1 YLVKPLRSEEIPALV
16 ERAVKRTELEK
27 EVARLRAE
35 LGSSARLVGASRAMQ
50 DVFKQ
55 IATVALSDA
64 PVLVTGEPGTG
75 RELVARA
82 IHAAS
87 RRRDDPFVVN
97 TGRFL
102 PAEISDAGTLFLDEI
117 AELTDEA
124 QARLAR
130 EEALPRLIT
139 STSVE
144 LDRELY
150 LRLAATE
157 IRVPPLRERRAD
169 IPLLVAHFLEREFRY
184 PGGMGTAAMGVLE
197 SYDWPDN
204 VRELRNAIEAA
215 TVAARGGAIEPEHL
229 PSAVR
234 QVPEADDDE
243 VSRVVTRLV
252 EHARDGHVHDEVQGA
267 FERALLR
274 QVLQATDGN
283 QVQAAKRLGIHRTTL
298 RKLIDRYGLGGSGL

>member
-1 YLVKPLRSEEIPALV
+1 
-16 ERAVKRTELEK
+16 
-27 EVARLRAE
+27 
-35 LGSSARLVGASRAMQ
+35 M
-50 DVFKQ
+50 
-55 IATVALSDA
+55 
-64 PVLVTGEPGTG
+64 
-75 RELVARA
+75 
-82 IHAAS
+82 
-87 RRRDDPFVVN
+87 
-97 TGRFL
+97 
-102 PAEISDAGTLFLDEI
+102 
-117 AELTDEA
+117 
-124 QARLAR
+124 
-130 EEALPRLIT
+130 
-139 STSVE
+139 
-144 LDRELY
+144 
-150 LRLAATE
+150 
-157 IRVPPLRERRAD
+157 PPLRERRAD

-184 PGGMGTAAMGVLE
+184 PGGIGTAAMGVLE

-298 RKLIDRYGLGGSGL
+298 RKLIDRYGLGGSTL